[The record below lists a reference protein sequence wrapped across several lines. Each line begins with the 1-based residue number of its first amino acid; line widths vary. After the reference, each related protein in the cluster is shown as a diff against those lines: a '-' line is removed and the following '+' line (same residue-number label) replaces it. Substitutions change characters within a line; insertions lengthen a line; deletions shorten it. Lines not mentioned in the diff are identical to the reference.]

1 MQTFALSEQNL
12 TTYVDLHAQAG
23 ARAANPETHK
33 GTSAKLCP
41 SLPGLGTRLLTA
53 GVRVQNSS
61 QEPLRGWELQE
72 GVREPSKKASRKQ
85 PAPHPNYPARP
96 WGLKTFQNDSWALT
110 IPPCGN
116 TSPGSSSGPQGA
128 PKPMTS
134 RPALGVKSVFFRL
147 LPYRLS

>member
-85 PAPHPNYPARP
+85 PAP
-96 WGLKTFQNDSWALT
+96 
-110 IPPCGN
+110 PPQLSCTPLGFEDL
-116 TSPGSSSGPQGA
+116 
-128 PKPMTS
+128 PK
-134 RPALGVKSVFFRL
+134 
-147 LPYRLS
+147 